1 VADLNEILER
11 LKRLQETTKER
22 ETKAEL
28 GRIVNLLE
36 DSERAPKTSPLD
48 VANAF
53 RDVVDQ
59 VQTEARESPG
69 MSTTIKSLDLEVK
82 AFVHVEDG
90 VTALSFPQPEAEVD
104 ANSLSTLRIS
114 FGAIPA
120 AAPPPEQPS

>member
-1 VADLNEILER
+1 MAGLEEI
-11 LKRLQETTKER
+11 LKRLETLQQTTKEK

-28 GRIVNLLE
+28 GRIVKLLQ
-36 DSERAPKTSPLD
+36 DFLSAPKTSPLD

-53 RDVVDQ
+53 RQVVDQ

-69 MSTTIKSLDLEVK
+69 MGTTIRSLDLEVK

-90 VTALSFPQPEAEVD
+90 ATALSFPQPDAAVD
-104 ANSLSTLRIS
+104 SSSLSTLRIS

-120 AAPPPEQPS
+120 AAPPPAQE